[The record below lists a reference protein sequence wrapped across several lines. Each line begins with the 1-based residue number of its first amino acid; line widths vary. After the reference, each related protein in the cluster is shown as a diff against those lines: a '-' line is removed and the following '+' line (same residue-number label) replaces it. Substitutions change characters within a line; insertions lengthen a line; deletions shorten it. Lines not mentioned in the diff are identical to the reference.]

1 MYANF
6 SAKIYLYTHFG
17 TLIKAHLK
25 NSNNQVLFAKIMLAG
40 QKDYSLNMGS
50 EHLTSFM
57 YLYSRPPVE
66 KGSLLFPFF
75 LVGTRNQIGYGVD
88 SWENAGVRTLH
99 HLTRALP
106 NYLPSELGSPGYP
119 FVLIFDSG
127 MKWTCWMH
135 SRASLAFLP
144 ALLHFPQTRTEP

>member
-88 SWENAGVRTLH
+88 S
-99 HLTRALP
+99 
-106 NYLPSELGSPGYP
+106 
-119 FVLIFDSG
+119 
-127 MKWTCWMH
+127 
-135 SRASLAFLP
+135 
-144 ALLHFPQTRTEP
+144 